1 MNELSRILEILER
14 TPTTLRGLLSGVSDW
29 WTRGNYGTGT
39 WSACEVVGHLV
50 VAEREDWIPRLRV
63 ILEHG
68 ESRPFDPFPH
78 DATAA
83 GDGVPLSQL
92 LNEFEGL
99 RRESVRTL
107 RGFGLSERDLERTGR
122 HPALGRVTAGQLL
135 ATWSV
140 HDLHHVRQIC
150 LAMAWQARDEV
161 GPWRAYLN
169 TLTR

>member
-1 MNELSRILEILER
+1 MNELSRTLEIIER

-29 WTRGNYGTGT
+29 WTRGNYGSGT
-39 WSACEVVGHLV
+39 WSAREVVGHLV
-50 VAEREDWIPRLRV
+50 VAEREDWMPRLRV

-68 ESRPFDPFPH
+68 ESRPFEPFPH

-83 GDGVPLSQL
+83 REDIALSEL
-92 LNEFEGL
+92 LDEFERL
-99 RRESVRTL
+99 RAQSVRTL
-107 RGFGLSERDLERTGR
+107 RELGLTERDLGRTGR

-150 LAMAWQARDEV
+150 LAMAWQAREAV

-169 TLTR
+169 TLSR